1 MKQLKVLNLPQ
12 IEAQLCC
19 SSIAD
24 VVNVDKLPQE
34 IPGYYIVCCSD
45 VPSPKDL
52 TAKQFQEYQNH
63 ILFGNIVPISQQ
75 TCGVIGIVYVS
86 EILNDTDLVWCNNSS
101 PCHLRVEKS
110 FRFINPYL
118 VDGRFD
124 FDTTNLIGLVKESKQ
139 MPHIENDTLFVP
151 LCEDVFIYIQEGE
164 DIFINLTPSVAQII
178 TSWNGA
184 LKPFNHVT
192 LVCGKYN
199 RSFVLGEI
207 STQPQPG
214 TATNNTEAGKDDSQF
229 PELKITLGSEISP
242 L

>member
-19 SSIAD
+19 SGIAD
-24 VVNVDKLPQE
+24 VVNVDRFPQV

-45 VPSPKDL
+45 VPSPMDL

-75 TCGVIGIVYVS
+75 TCGVIGVVYVS
-86 EILNDTDLVWCNNSS
+86 EVSNGTDSIWCNTSF
-101 PCHLRVEKS
+101 PYHLRVEKS

-118 VDGRFD
+118 VDNLFNFD
-124 FDTTNLIGLVKESKQ
+124 STNLIGLVKESKQ
-139 MPHIENDTLFVP
+139 MPQIENGTLFVP

-164 DIFINLTPSVAQII
+164 SIYISVTPLVAQIVTSLYVAVEKI
-178 TSWNGA
+178 TR
-184 LKPFNHVT
+184 VT
-192 LVCGKYN
+192 FVCGKYN
-199 RSFVLGEI
+199 RTFILGEI
-207 STQPQPG
+207 GTQIQPDSATST
-214 TATNNTEAGKDDSQF
+214 TEAGKDESKF

>member
-19 SSIAD
+19 SGIAD
-24 VVNVDKLPQE
+24 VVNVDKLPQV
-34 IPGYYIVCCSD
+34 IPGYYIVCCND
-45 VPSPKDL
+45 VPYPKKL

-63 ILFGNIVPISQQ
+63 ILFGNITPISQQ
-75 TCGVIGIVYVS
+75 ANGIVGIVYIS
-86 EILNDTDLVWCNNSS
+86 DILNDTDSVWRDNSF

-118 VDGRFD
+118 VDDCFD
-124 FDTTNLIGLVKESKQ
+124 FDSTNLIGLVKESKQ
-139 MPHIENDTLFVP
+139 MPYIENDTLFVP

-164 DIFINLTPSVAQII
+164 DIFISVTPSVAQIV
-178 TSWNGA
+178 TRLDGTFKS
-184 LKPFNHVT
+184 FNCVT

-207 STQPQPG
+207 STQVQPDR
-214 TATNNTEAGKDDSQF
+214 ATSTTETRKDDSKF

>member
-24 VVNVDKLPQE
+24 VVNVDKLPQV

-63 ILFGNIVPISQQ
+63 ILFGNIAPISQQ
-75 TCGVIGIVYVS
+75 ACGIVGIVYVS
-86 EILNDTDLVWCNNSS
+86 ESLNDTNSIWRDNSS
-101 PCHLRVEKS
+101 PCHLRVEKP

-164 DIFINLTPSVAQII
+164 DIFISITPSVAQII
-178 TSWNGA
+178 TRLDGTFKS
-184 LKPFNHVT
+184 FNCVT

-199 RSFVLGEI
+199 RSFVLGKI
-207 STQPQPG
+207 STQVQPDS
-214 TATNNTEAGKDDSQF
+214 ATSTTETGKDDSQF

>member
-1 MKQLKVLNLPQ
+1 MKLKVLNLPQ

-19 SSIAD
+19 SGIAD
-24 VVNVDKLPQE
+24 VVNVDKLPQV

-75 TCGVIGIVYVS
+75 VNGIIGIVYVS
-86 EILNDTDLVWCNNSS
+86 EALNDTDTIWRDNSF
-101 PCHLRVEKS
+101 PFHLRVEKS

-118 VDGRFD
+118 VDDCFD
-124 FDTTNLIGLVKESKQ
+124 FDSTNLIGLVKESKQ
-139 MPHIENDTLFVP
+139 MPYIENDTLFVP

-164 DIFINLTPSVAQII
+164 DIFISIMPSVAQIV
-178 TSWNGA
+178 TRLDGTFKS
-184 LKPFNHVT
+184 FNCVT

-199 RSFVLGEI
+199 RSFVLGKL
-207 STQPQPG
+207 STQVQPDR
-214 TATNNTEAGKDDSQF
+214 ATSTTEAGIADSKF

>member
-19 SSIAD
+19 SGIAD
-24 VVNVDKLPQE
+24 VVNVDKLPQV
-34 IPGYYIVCCSD
+34 IPGYYLVRSSENS
-45 VPSPKDL
+45 SPKKL

-63 ILFGNIVPISQQ
+63 ILFGNIAPISQQ
-75 TCGVIGIVYVS
+75 ACGIVGIVYIS
-86 EILNDTDLVWCNNSS
+86 EALNDTDLVWHDNSF

-118 VDGRFD
+118 VDNLFNFD
-124 FDTTNLIGLVKESKQ
+124 STNLIGLVMESKQ
-139 MPHIENDTLFVP
+139 MPRIENDTLFVP

-164 DIFINLTPSVAQII
+164 SIFISITPSVAQIV
-178 TSWNGA
+178 TSWNGT
-184 LKPFNHVT
+184 LKSINHVT
-192 LVCGKYN
+192 LVRGSYN
-199 RSFVLGEI
+199 RSFVLGKI
-207 STQPQPG
+207 STQLQPG
-214 TATNNTEAGKDDSQF
+214 TATNTTEAGIDDSKF

>member
-19 SSIAD
+19 SGIAD
-24 VVNVDKLPQE
+24 VVNVDKLPQV

-63 ILFGNIVPISQQ
+63 ILFGNITPISQQ
-75 TCGVIGIVYVS
+75 ANGIIGIVYVS
-86 EILNDTDLVWCNNSS
+86 EVSNGTDSIWCNTSF
-101 PCHLRVEKS
+101 PYHLRVEKS

-118 VDGRFD
+118 VDDCFD
-124 FDTTNLIGLVKESKQ
+124 FDSTNLIGLVKESKQ
-139 MPHIENDTLFVP
+139 MPYIENDTLFVP

-164 DIFINLTPSVAQII
+164 DIFISITPSVAQIV
-178 TSWNGA
+178 TRLDGTFKS
-184 LKPFNHVT
+184 FNCVT

-199 RSFVLGEI
+199 RSFVLGKI
-207 STQPQPG
+207 STQVQPDS
-214 TATNNTEAGKDDSQF
+214 ATSTTETGKDDSQF